1 MTLRLRPL
9 SLALLLAG
17 MSASL
22 TSNVAHATDLV
33 QAYNL
38 ARAEDPQFAA
48 SESVRN
54 AIGENVVQSRSVLL
68 PQVSAD
74 VTYNRN
80 QNSSSGSQVVA
91 GLPVPGNSTYGDSS
105 SRGSGVSVRQSVYD
119 RSNYTRLAASK
130 ARAREADADFD
141 ASADSLIVR
150 TATAYFNV
158 LTAIE
163 TLASSRA
170 EERSVKR
177 QLDQA
182 EKRLEVGLA
191 PITDVHE
198 ARARYDN
205 ARANAI
211 LEATTLDDAY
221 EALAE
226 ITGQRL
232 SNLKGLAADYRPE
245 IKDTRTLEDWVAT
258 ALELNPTLR
267 ASAEALAAAEKDVS
281 TARAAH
287 LPTLSAGATYGD
299 DASWGD
305 SLRRAPLDEFG
316 ATSSTNFGNASTG
329 VSYGLT
335 LSVPIFTGFA
345 TQSRVRQALFNR
357 DAAAEQLEQEKRAV
371 IRQTRGAYRN
381 LLSGTAAVEARRLAV
396 VSAQSAYE
404 AGEAGL
410 EVGTRTIVDVLI
422 SQVQLYNAQRAYA
435 AERHNYVVN
444 LLRLRQAAG
453 TLEISDLETVN
464 RWLVADADASLEAAD
479 KAAN

>member
-17 MSASL
+17 VSAGL
-22 TSNVAHATDLV
+22 TSNVAQATDLV
-33 QAYNL
+33 QAYDL
-38 ARAEDPQFAA
+38 ARLEDPQFAA
-48 SESVRN
+48 SESNRN
-54 AIGENVVQSRSVLL
+54 AIGENVVQSRSLLL

-74 VTYNRN
+74 VSFDTR
-80 QNSSSGSQVVA
+80 QSSSSGTQVLA
-91 GLPVPGNSTYGDSS
+91 GVPVPGNSTYSDSS
-105 SRGSGVSVRQSVYD
+105 SRSSGVNVRQSIYD
-119 RSNYTRLAASK
+119 HSNYTRLGASK
-130 ARAREADADFD
+130 ARARQADANYE
-141 ASADSLIVR
+141 ASSDSLIVR
-150 TATAYFNV
+150 TAAAYFDV

-211 LEATTLDDAY
+211 LEATALDDAY

-232 SNLKGLAADYRPE
+232 ANLKGLSPDFRPE
-245 IKDTRTLEDWVAT
+245 NADTKSAEDWVAT
-258 ALELNPTLR
+258 ALEMNPTLR
-267 ASAEALAAAEKDVS
+267 AFAEALAAAEKDVA
-281 TARAAH
+281 TARAGH
-287 LPTLSAGATYGD
+287 YPTLAANANYGD
-299 DASWGD
+299 NASWGD
-305 SLRRAPLDEFG
+305 SLRRAPLPVSDTAFG
-316 ATSSTNFGNASTG
+316 NSSTGP
-329 VSYGLT
+329 SYGVV
-335 LSVPIFTGFA
+335 LSVPIFSGFA

-357 DAAAEQLEQEKRAV
+357 DAVSEQLEQQKRAV

-381 LLSGTAAVEARRLAV
+381 LLSGAAAVEARRLAV

-435 AERHNYVVN
+435 AERHNYLVN

-453 TLEISDLETVN
+453 TLEPADLVQVN
-464 RWLVADADASLEAAD
+464 RWLVADADASLEAAER
-479 KAAN
+479 